1 MSFINW
7 GSDSHEQREARA
19 RAEMEALYE
28 QAVRLRLMA
37 QAQGGVGA
45 SKGIAGAVD
54 PSENQYVENGYID
67 NYFE

>member
-7 GSDSHEQREARA
+7 GSDSHDQREARA
-19 RAEMEALYE
+19 RAEMEVLYE
-28 QAVRLRLMA
+28 QSVRMRLMA

-45 SKGIAGAVD
+45 SKGTQTID

-67 NYFE
+67 NYYV